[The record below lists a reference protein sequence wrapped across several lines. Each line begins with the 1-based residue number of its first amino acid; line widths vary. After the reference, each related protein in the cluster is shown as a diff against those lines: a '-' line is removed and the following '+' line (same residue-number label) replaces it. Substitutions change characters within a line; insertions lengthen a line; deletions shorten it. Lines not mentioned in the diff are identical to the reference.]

1 MPRLLTKEIKE
12 KRLNACKELLE
23 RFLDII
29 VTGDESW
36 IHQHIPD
43 SKRSSAEWRH
53 KGSSTPKKPRITLL
67 EKKIIKP
74 KIRSKR
80 RGLLSKG
87 VYLQHDNARTYVA
100 NLTIE
105 TINKLNF
112 KNCGNNPPRVC
123 SRTFY
128 DPIWNDANCNAY
140 NGSDGTVFPPHLTKE
155 DDVYVFSQDVC
166 RYCTIT
172 KSVDWIQV
180 AGIHMFKDTS
190 ASKSFLLSRRFDKI
204 FCLRH

>member
-1 MPRLLTKEIKE
+1 MGEGGWTARWAARRGCILEDYLPKDQTLSSIVYS
-12 KRLNACKELLE
+12 EL
-23 RFLDII
+23 F
-29 VTGDESW
+29 V
-36 IHQHIPD
+36 
-43 SKRSSAEWRH
+43 
-53 KGSSTPKKPRITLL
+53 KKL
-67 EKKIIKP
+67 KP

-80 RGLLSKG
+80 RGLLNKS
-87 VYLQHDNARTYVA
+87 VYLQHDDARPHVE

-112 KNCGNNPPRVC
+112 KVLIHPPYSPDLAPSDFYVYGHFKRFLR
-123 SRTFY
+123 SMTFKTGDEARSYTTHKAVPLGKYTKVESGTVKRPSY

-172 KSVDWIQV
+172 
-180 AGIHMFKDTS
+180 
-190 ASKSFLLSRRFDKI
+190 
-204 FCLRH
+204 